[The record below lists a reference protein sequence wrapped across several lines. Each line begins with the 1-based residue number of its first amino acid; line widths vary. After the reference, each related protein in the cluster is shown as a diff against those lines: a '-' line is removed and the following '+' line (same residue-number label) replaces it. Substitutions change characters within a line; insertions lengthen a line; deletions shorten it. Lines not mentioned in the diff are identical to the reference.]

1 MASALTHT
9 ESGCH
14 GGRDG
19 ALLRVQLAGNADAA
33 GRARRE
39 LARLRTDLDSP
50 LLESVRL
57 LVTELVTNSIRH
69 ADASAI
75 ELAVAVSDRDVHVE
89 VANPGGGFEP
99 RPSGPED
106 SRLGLGTVPGRPLVR
121 RLGRGPG
128 LGVGLPARL
137 VRDRPRLSG

>member
-1 MASALTHT
+1 MTSVLTHT
-9 ESGCH
+9 ESDCH
-14 GGRDG
+14 GSRG
-19 ALLRVQLAGNADAA
+19 AEFLRGQLAGNADAA

-39 LARLRTDLDSP
+39 LARLRTDLDPP

-69 ADASAI
+69 ADACAI

-106 SRLGLGTVPGRPLVR
+106 SDSGWGLFLV
-121 RLGRGPG
+121 
-128 LGVGLPARL
+128 
-137 VRDRPRLSG
+137 DRLSDEWGVAQDSGSGYQRVGFAIARA